1 MSQHTHP
8 DCQRAMEAQEEHDA
22 AERAAMIA
30 VCLISSARVIAKLD
44 SEYTAYSAQFLVDNA
59 GRKDEPSPDPQPSSF
74 TIQDCLA
81 YLVDI
86 ATPKPES
93 EPREVDER
101 RNTLTLKDCL
111 EYALKEGLPKHEDWT
126 HVGCV
131 HKPPP
136 FAHLIPRVPMK
147 GKLIEAKTSK
157 KATKLLNQQP
167 VGARLHVFSPE
178 FDLVR
183 DEGFYEGP
191 SGPESRYVG
200 LRDVMITGNGTMK
213 EGPFLEVKIVYKKKE
228 TFLKVSTTRVLT
240 SLPNDSGEES
250 QLTEPTGLLVD
261 FIIPRFS
268 K

>member
-8 DCQRAMEAQEEHDA
+8 DCQRAMDAQEEHDA

-30 VCLISSARVIAKLD
+30 VSLISSARVIAKLD

-59 GRKDEPSPDPQPSSF
+59 GRKDEPSPDPQPL
-74 TIQDCLA
+74 TIQECLA

-93 EPREVDER
+93 VEREVDER

-111 EYALKEGLPKHEDWT
+111 EYAMKAGLPKHEFWT

-136 FAHLIPRVPMK
+136 FASRIPRVPMN
-147 GKLIEAKTSK
+147 GVLIEAKTWEEASK
-157 KATKLLNQQP
+157 LIRQQP

-178 FDLVR
+178 FDRVR

-200 LRDVMITGNGTMK
+200 LRDVMITGNGTLK
-213 EGPFLEVKIVYKKKE
+213 GGPYFEVKIVYKKKE
-228 TFLKVSTTRVLT
+228 TFLKVSLTRKLT

-261 FIIPRFS
+261 FIIPRFA

>member
-1 MSQHTHP
+1 MSQHCHP
-8 DCQRAMEAQEEHDA
+8 DCQRAMDAQEEHDA

-30 VCLISSARVIAKLD
+30 VCLISSARMVANLD
-44 SEYTAYSAQFLVDNA
+44 SEYTSYSAQFLVDNA
-59 GRKDEPSPDPQPSSF
+59 GRRNEPAQDPQPSTF
-74 TIQDCLA
+74 TIQDWIQ
-81 YLVDI
+81 YLVEI

-93 EPREVDER
+93 EQREVDER

-111 EYALKEGLPKHEDWT
+111 EYALKEGLPKHEHWT

-136 FAHLIPRVPMK
+136 FASLIPRVPMK
-147 GKLIEAKTSK
+147 GELVEAKTWEEAS
-157 KATKLLNQQP
+157 KLLKQQP
-167 VGARLHVFSPE
+167 VGAKLHVFSPE

-200 LRDVMITGNGTMK
+200 LRDVMITGNGRMK
-213 EGPFLEVKIVYKKKE
+213 GGPFLEVKIVYKKKE
-228 TFLKVSTTRVLT
+228 TFLKVSCTRVLT
-240 SLPNDSGEES
+240 SLPNDSGEECEV
-250 QLTEPTGLLVD
+250 EPMGLLVD

>member
-1 MSQHTHP
+1 MSQHCHA
-8 DCQRAMEAQEEHDA
+8 DCQRAMDAQEEHDA
-22 AERAAMIA
+22 AERADMIA
-30 VCLISSARVIAKLD
+30 VCLISSARMVANLD
-44 SEYTAYSAQFLVDNA
+44 REYTSYSAQFLVDNA
-59 GRKDEPSPDPQPSSF
+59 GRKNEPAQDPPPSTF
-74 TIQDCLA
+74 TIQDCLQ
-81 YLVDI
+81 YLVEI

-101 RNTLTLKDCL
+101 RSTRTLKDCL
-111 EYALKEGLPKHEDWT
+111 EYALKEGLPKLEDWT

-136 FAHLIPRVPMK
+136 FASLIPRVPMK
-147 GKLIEAKTSK
+147 GELIEAKTSEE
-157 KATKLLNQQP
+157 ASKLLRKQP
-167 VGARLHVFSPE
+167 VGAKLHVFNPDFE
-178 FDLVR
+178 RVR

-213 EGPFLEVKIVYKKKE
+213 GGPFLEVKIVYKKKE
-228 TFLKVSTTRVLT
+228 TFLKVSCTRVLT
-240 SLPNDSGEES
+240 SLPNDSGEECEV
-250 QLTEPTGLLVD
+250 EPTGLLVD

>member
-1 MSQHTHP
+1 MF
-8 DCQRAMEAQEEHDA
+8 
-22 AERAAMIA
+22 A
-30 VCLISSARVIAKLD
+30 VSLISSARVVAKLD
-44 SEYTAYSAQFLVDNA
+44 SKYTAYSAQFLVDNA
-59 GRKDEPSPDPQPSSF
+59 GRKNEPSPDPQPSSF

-93 EPREVDER
+93 EQREVDER

-111 EYALKEGLPKHEDWT
+111 EYAMKEGLPKHEHWT

-136 FAHLIPRVPMK
+136 FASLIPRVPMN
-147 GKLIEAKTSK
+147 GELIEAKTPEE
-157 KATKLLNQQP
+157 AFELLRKQP
-167 VGARLHVFSPE
+167 VGAKLHVFSPE
-178 FDLVR
+178 FDRVR

-200 LRDVMITGNGTMK
+200 LRDVMISGGTLK
-213 EGPFLEVKIVYKKKE
+213 EAYFEVKIVYKKKE
-228 TFLKVSTTRVLT
+228 TFLKVSLTRMLT

-250 QLTEPTGLLVD
+250 QLAEPTGLLVD
-261 FIIPRFS
+261 FIVPRFS